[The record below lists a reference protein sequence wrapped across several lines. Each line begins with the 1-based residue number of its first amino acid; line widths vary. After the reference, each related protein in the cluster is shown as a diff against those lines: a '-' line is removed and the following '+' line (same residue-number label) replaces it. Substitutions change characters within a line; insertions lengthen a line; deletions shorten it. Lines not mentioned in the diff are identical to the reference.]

1 MLKQVFFGENWI
13 ITPEKFDPNTNKKP
27 DLLVEKVV
35 TLESNKKIP
44 TLYLIMELKSSE
56 GNRFEEAVAQ
66 SVENIFETIDE
77 TGNAVRDAKGM
88 ATEDAS
94 FDVYV
99 VAQRGTKIG
108 FFEYHNHDME
118 ELNIPH
124 FRGCTSLTQDCVNG
138 YEDEI
143 VLHRKPNDLD
153 ILFHNSDNLRTEKLK
168 GKDAEKI
175 QAIRAEAEKYTTPCV
190 FDLEKHEEE
199 INLLFNHILLHKPRT
214 SVDLR

>member
-1 MLKQVFFGENWI
+1 
-13 ITPEKFDPNTNKKP
+13 
-27 DLLVEKVV
+27 
-35 TLESNKKIP
+35 
-44 TLYLIMELKSSE
+44 MELKSSE
-56 GNRFEEAVAQ
+56 GDRFEEAVAQ
-66 SVENIFETIDE
+66 SVENILETIDE
-77 TGNAVRDAKGM
+77 MGNAGTGAKGM
-88 ATEDAS
+88 ATKDAL

-118 ELNIPH
+118 ELNISH
-124 FRGCTSLTQDCVNG
+124 FRGFTSLTQDCVNG
-138 YEDEI
+138 YKNEI
-143 VLHRKPNDLD
+143 VLHHKPNDLD

-175 QAIRAEAEKYTTPCV
+175 QAIRAEAEKYTIPCV

-199 INLLFNHILLHKPRT
+199 INLLFNHILRHKPRT